1 MMRTRILSLAATVL
15 LVGFAAS
22 VVAEPASGQT
32 GEIWSFEVSEVSPT
46 PTPAGATGTI
56 TATVHVGDFAH
67 DYGGSLLI
75 EGDSGGA
82 LTVLPMTGTPEC
94 STPEGLPPWISQCF
108 VAAEPGDDFEFTIGI
123 AVGADAPAGSTYEI
137 HIAMWNLAALGGP
150 QLLGDTSRILE
161 VANGLPPGGTFTD
174 DDGNIHEG
182 NIEAIAAEG
191 VTKGC
196 NPAEG
201 NTKFCPASSVT
212 RGQMAAFLARALELP
227 GTATD
232 FFTDDDGSIFEN
244 DINRVA
250 QAGITE
256 GCNPLDGSTKFCP
269 DGSVTRGMMAA
280 FLTRAF
286 GYTNAGGGDIFED
299 DDDSIFENDIDKLA
313 TAGVTKGCN
322 PSEGNTNY
330 CPSSLV
336 SRDQMASLLARALKL
351 APVVPP
357 PPVTTTTATTTTQL
371 RAAKS

>member
-1 MMRTRILSLAATVL
+1 MRARILSLAATVL
-15 LVGFAAS
+15 LVGVGLSVAAG
-22 VVAEPASGQT
+22 PASGQT
-32 GEIWSFEVSEVSPT
+32 GEIWSFEVSEVNPT

-56 TATVHVGDFAH
+56 TATLHVGDFGH
-67 DYGGSLLI
+67 DQAGSLLI

-82 LTVLPMTGTPEC
+82 LTMLPMTGTPKCE
-94 STPEGLPPWISQCF
+94 TPEGLPPWISQCF
-108 VAAEPGDDFEFTIGI
+108 FPAEPGDDFEFTIGI

-137 HIAMWNLAALGGP
+137 HVDLRNLSALGGP
-150 QLLGDTSRILE
+150 TRVAHAARTLE

-201 NTKFCPASSVT
+201 NTKYCPASSVT
-212 RGQMAAFLARALELP
+212 RGQMAALLARALELP
-227 GTATD
+227 STATD
-232 FFTDDDGSIFEN
+232 FFTDDDDSIFEH
-244 DINRVA
+244 DINRIA
-250 QAGITE
+250 QAGITT
-256 GCNPLDGSTKFCP
+256 GCNPLDGNTEFCP
-269 DGSVTRGMMAA
+269 AGSVTRGMMAA

-286 GYTNAGGGDIFED
+286 GYTDAGDGDIFED

-313 TAGVTKGCN
+313 AAGVTMGCN

-330 CPSSLV
+330 CPDLPV
-336 SRDQMASLLARALKL
+336 LRDQMASLLARALRL

-357 PPVTTTTATTTTQL
+357 PPDSPATHV
-371 RAAKS
+371 R